1 MSDRGNVS
9 RQEREEYTRQWRM
22 ADIPLVMREHCCLD
36 RHKLFGKNC
45 TELPKHSFLNSLSL
59 LCLKNTA
66 KAQPHLSHPKTL
78 VAAVTDLVEAL
89 MGAVDLCIA
98 ADALSFYTLEK

>member
-1 MSDRGNVS
+1 MENGRHSSCNERRLLF
-9 RQEREEYTRQWRM
+9 RQTQALW
-22 ADIPLVMREHCCLD
+22 
-36 RHKLFGKNC
+36 KKNC

-89 MGAVDLCIA
+89 MGAFDLCMA
-98 ADALSFYTLEK
+98 ADALSFYTLEKKN